1 MILHFL
7 SLYRIWTNKELTFKE
22 KYLRSISALVAII
35 NNIASK
41 PREAAEAVRRKYGRN
56 K

>member
-7 SLYRIWTNKELTFKE
+7 SLYRTWSNKDLTFKE
-22 KYLRSISALVAII
+22 KYLRSIGTLVAII
-35 NNIASK
+35 NNIAAK
-41 PREAAEAVRRKYGRN
+41 PKEAVQTVRRKYGRN

>member
-7 SLYRIWTNKELTFKE
+7 SLYRTWTNKELTFKE
-22 KYLRSISALVAII
+22 KYLRSIDALVALI
-35 NNIASK
+35 NNVAAK
-41 PREAAEAVRRKYGRN
+41 PKEAVQTVRRKYGRN